1 MGFVPGP
8 GLGGGWGPPG
18 VYTQR
23 HGFKRTT
30 LEGKKSRAKY
40 YGLRYQYAGRN
51 QMDVL
56 RLGFWTAEQAGES
69 PRYWKTYQ
77 KLTNYVFMGL
87 PGSGKMKTKSVTV
100 GKALIRSRAGQSLI
114 RKAEQKATQKRLEQ
128 AMALKKGLD
137 RQITK
142 RNPVRKTSVYKN
154 ASRSKRTAIDAAW
167 LTGVYG
173 AARIAWTTGGGMIN
187 KKLFGKRF
195 IRKERY

>member
-1 MGFVPGP
+1 MAYVPANP
-8 GLGGGWGPPG
+8 TLGGWHSGFS
-18 VYTQR
+18 QK

-51 QMDVL
+51 AMDVL
-56 RLGFWTAEQAGES
+56 RLGFWKAEQAGES

-87 PGSGKMKTKSVTV
+87 PGSAKMKTKSVSV
-100 GKALIRSRAGQSLI
+100 GKLLVKSKAGQQLI
-114 RKAEQKATQKRLEQ
+114 RKAQQKATQKRLEQ
-128 AMALKKGLD
+128 GMKIKRGLD
-137 RQITK
+137 KQIK
-142 RNPVRKTSVYKN
+142 ARNPVRKTSAYKN
-154 ASRSKRTAIDAAW
+154 AKPSTRTAIDAAW

-187 KKLFGKRF
+187 TKLFGKNF
-195 IRKERY
+195 VRKRRY